1 MSTKQPNG
9 GQEPE
14 LSWDEA
20 VARYLTENPD
30 YFLTHPEALAALTL
44 RHHASGQV
52 ASLIERQ
59 VQVLRDKN
67 EKLAR
72 QLRELLSHA
81 RENDVLGERLHQ
93 FAHAMLDS
101 GALDEVLSTARDML
115 RQQFK
120 LDAVVILL
128 KGDAEVLRGRPEC
141 AEPGDRRFDGI
152 VQKFASSGQT
162 SALPARSQAGK
173 PLCGVKHDS
182 DTLNYLFGSQGHD
195 IRSSALVLLAGK
207 DTVGVLCLGSSD
219 PLRYHPQMGTLY
231 LSKFG
236 ELLMSAIS
244 RYL

>member
-1 MSTKQPNG
+1 MSTKQPSG
-9 GQEPE
+9 EQEQE

-30 YFLTHPEALAALTL
+30 YFLAHPEALSALTL
-44 RHHASGQV
+44 RHHATGQV
-52 ASLIERQ
+52 TSLIERQ
-59 VQVLRDKN
+59 VQVLREKN
-67 EKLAR
+67 EQLAR

-93 FAHAMLDS
+93 FAMAMLDS

-128 KGDAEVLRGRPEC
+128 KGDAAVLHGRPEC
-141 AEPGDRRFDGI
+141 AEPGDRRFAGV
-152 VQKFASSGQT
+152 VQKFTASGQT

-182 DTLNYLFGSQGHD
+182 DTLNYLFGSQAHD

-207 DTVGVLCLGSSD
+207 DTTGVLCLGSSD
-219 PLRYHPQMGTLY
+219 PMRFHAQMGTLY

-244 RYL
+244 RFL

>member
-1 MSTKQPNG
+1 MSTKQPSG
-9 GQEPE
+9 GQEQE

-30 YFLTHPEALAALTL
+30 YFLHHPEALGALTL

-67 EKLAR
+67 EKLER

-93 FAHAMLDS
+93 FAMAMLDS

-152 VQKFASSGQT
+152 VQKFAASAEAT
-162 SALPARSQAGK
+162 ALPARSQAGK
-173 PLCGVKHDS
+173 PLCGARHDS
-182 DTLNYLFGSQGHD
+182 DTLGYLFGSQAQD

-207 DTVGVLCLGSSD
+207 DTTGVLCLGSSD
-219 PLRYHPQMGTLY
+219 PQRFHPQMGTLY

-236 ELLMSAIS
+236 ELLMAAIS
-244 RYL
+244 RFL

>member
-1 MSTKQPNG
+1 MSTKLPSG
-9 GQEPE
+9 GQEQE

-30 YFLTHPEALAALTL
+30 YFLHHPETLAALTL

-59 VQVLRDKN
+59 VQVLREKN
-67 EKLAR
+67 EKLER

-93 FAHAMLDS
+93 FALAMLDS
-101 GALDEVLSTARDML
+101 GALDEALSTARDML

-128 KGDAEVLRGRPEC
+128 KGGAEVLRGRPEC
-141 AEPGDRRFDGI
+141 AEPGDRRFDGV

-173 PLCGVKHDS
+173 PLCGLKHDS
-182 DTLNYLFGSQGHD
+182 DTLNYLFGSQAQD
-195 IRSSALVLLAGK
+195 IRSTALVLLAGK
-207 DTVGVLCLGSSD
+207 DTTGVLCLGSSD
-219 PLRYHPQMGTLY
+219 PQRFHPQMGTLY

-236 ELLMSAIS
+236 ELLMSAIT